1 MSEIPTII
9 YTKTDEAPALATY
22 SLLPIVQA
30 FTKHSGITVETRDI
44 SLAGRII
51 SLFPDFLTV
60 DQQLPDALSELG
72 ALTLTPEANII
83 KLPNVSASV
92 PQLRAAIAELQAKG
106 YALPDLPETATTAT
120 EKDIKARYAKVMGSA
135 VNPVLREGNSDR
147 RAPKAVKD
155 YAKAHP
161 HSMGRWSA
169 DSQTTVASMDGHGD
183 FFSNEKSICLPTAT
197 EVKIEFVRADG
208 TTSVLKESTPLLA
221 GEILDAT
228 FMSKAVLVDFFGKQ
242 IARAKDHDLLLSLHL
257 KATMMKVSDPI
268 IFGYAVEV
276 FFKDLIAKYAAT
288 FEQLGVDF
296 RNGFG
301 DLVAKLEKLPADQK
315 AEIEADIQLAY
326 AHGPALSMVN
336 SDKGITNLHVPSDV
350 IVDASMP
357 AMIRAGGKVWDAAGK
372 TGDTLAVIPDSCYS
386 GIFQATIDF
395 CKKHGALDPQTM
407 GSVPNVGLMAQ
418 AAEEYGSHNKTFEIP
433 AAGTVRVVTV
443 TVPGAE
449 SEISNFKS
457 QILLSHQVE
466 AGDIWR
472 ACQTKDAPIQDWV
485 KLAVKRARASGDPAV
500 FWLDKSRA
508 HDAQIIAKVETYL
521 KDHDTTDLDLRILPP
536 AAACTFSLER
546 IVQGLDT
553 ISVTG
558 NVLRDYNT
566 DLFPIL
572 EVGTSAKM
580 LSIVPLMNGGGL
592 FETGAGGSAPKHVEQ
607 FTAENYLRWDSLGEF
622 FALAPSFE
630 QISEVFHLP
639 KAKVLADT
647 LDAAT
652 GKFLEFDRSPGRK
665 LGTIDNRGS
674 HFYLALYWAQ
684 ALAAQNDDAEL
695 KVIFTPVALALTANE
710 EPIVAE
716 LLAVQGHP
724 VDIGGYY
731 LPDDAKANAALR
743 PSTTFNRILA
753 AI

>member
-1 MSEIPTII
+1 MSATPTII

-22 SLLPIVQA
+22 SFLPIVQA

-51 SLFPDFLTV
+51 AQFPDFLRD
-60 DQQLPDALSELG
+60 DQKIPDHLSELG
-72 ALTLTPEANII
+72 ALTLTPEAHSS
-83 KLPNVSASV
+83 KLPTSSASV
-92 PQLRAAIAELQAKG
+92 PQLKEAIAELQAKG
-106 YALPDLPETATTAT
+106 YNLPNLPENPTTAA

-155 YAKAHP
+155 YAKKHP
-161 HSMGRWSA
+161 HSMGAWSK
-169 DSQTTVASMDGHGD
+169 DSKTTVASMDGQGD
-183 FFSNEKSICLPTAT
+183 FFSNEKSVTVPQAT
-197 EVKIEFVRADG
+197 DVKITFTADDG
-208 TTSVLKESTPLLA
+208 TTTVLKESTPLKA

-228 FMSKAVLVDFFGKQ
+228 FMSKAALRDFLATQ
-242 IARAKDHDLLLSLHL
+242 ISRAKSEGLLLSLHM
-257 KATMMKVSDPI
+257 KATMMTVSDPI
-268 IFGYAVEV
+268 IFGHAVEV
-276 FFKDLIAKYAAT
+276 FFKDLIAKHSQTLAT
-288 FEQLGVDF
+288 LGVDF

-301 DLVAKLEKLPADQK
+301 DLIAKLEKLPADQK
-315 AEIEADIQLAY
+315 AAIEADIQTAY
-326 AHGPALSMVN
+326 QNGPALSMVN

-357 AMIRAGGKVWDAAGK
+357 AMIRAGGKVWDSNGK
-372 TGDTLAVIPDSCYS
+372 TGDTLAVIPDSSYA
-386 GIFQATIDF
+386 GIYQAVIDF
-395 CKKHGALDPQTM
+395 CKQHGALDPTTM

-433 AAGTVRVVTV
+433 ANGTVTI
-443 TVPGAE
+443 TDSAG
-449 SEISNFKS
+449 NT
-457 QILLSHQVE
+457 LLTHNVQQ
-466 AGDIWR
+466 GDIWR
-472 ACQTKDAPIQDWV
+472 ACQTKDAPVQDWV
-485 KLAVKRARASGDPAV
+485 KLAVNRARATGDPAV
-500 FWLDKSRA
+500 FWLDQNRA
-508 HDAQIIAKVETYL
+508 HDAQLIAKVETYL
-521 KDHDTTDLDLRILPP
+521 KDHDTSGLDIRILPP

-546 IVQGLDT
+546 IVQGKDT

-607 FTAENYLRWDSLGEF
+607 FTQENYLRWDSLGEF

-630 QISEVFHLP
+630 HIADTFKLP
-639 KAKVLADT
+639 RAKVLADT

-652 GKFLEFDRSPGRK
+652 GKFLENDRSPGRK

-684 ALAAQNDDAEL
+684 ALATQENDPEL
-695 KVIFTPVALALTANE
+695 KAIFTPVAEQLTASE
-710 EPIVAE
+710 QTIVAE
-716 LLAVQGHP
+716 LLAVQGQP
-724 VDIGGYY
+724 ADIGGYY
-731 LPDDAKANAALR
+731 LPDDQKANAALR
-743 PSTTFNRILA
+743 PSETLNKILA

>member
-1 MSEIPTII
+1 MSATPTII

-22 SLLPIVQA
+22 SFLPIVQA

-51 SLFPDFLTV
+51 AQFPDFLRD
-60 DQQLPDALSELG
+60 DQKIPDHLSELG

-83 KLPNVSASV
+83 KLPNISASV
-92 PQLRAAIAELQAKG
+92 PQLKEAIAELQAKG
-106 YALPDLPETATTAT
+106 YNLPNLPENPTTDA

-155 YAKAHP
+155 YAKKHP
-161 HSMGRWSA
+161 HSMGAWSK
-169 DSQTTVASMDGHGD
+169 DSKTTVASMDGLGD
-183 FFSNEKSICLPTAT
+183 FFSNEKSVTVPQAT
-197 EVKIEFVRADG
+197 DVKITFTAEDG
-208 TTSVLKESTPLLA
+208 TTTVLKESTPLKA

-228 FMSKAVLVDFFGKQ
+228 FMSKAALRDFLASQ
-242 IARAKDHDLLLSLHL
+242 ISRAKSEGLLLSLHM

-268 IFGYAVEV
+268 IFGHAVEV
-276 FFKDLIAKYAAT
+276 FFKDLIAKHSQTLAT
-288 FEQLGVDF
+288 LGVDF

-301 DLVAKLEKLPADQK
+301 DLIAKLEKLPADQK
-315 AEIEADIQLAY
+315 AAIEADILAAY
-326 AHGPALSMVN
+326 QNGPALSMVN

-357 AMIRAGGKVWDAAGK
+357 AMIRAGGKVWDSNGK
-372 TGDTLAVIPDSCYS
+372 TGDTLAVIPDSSYA
-386 GIFQATIDF
+386 GIYQAVIDF
-395 CKKHGALDPQTM
+395 CKQHGALDPTTM

-433 AAGTVRVVTV
+433 TNGTVTI
-443 TVPGAE
+443 TDSAG
-449 SEISNFKS
+449 NT
-457 QILLSHQVE
+457 LLTHNVQQ
-466 AGDIWR
+466 GDIWR
-472 ACQTKDAPIQDWV
+472 ACQTKDAPVQDWV
-485 KLAVKRARASGDPAV
+485 KLAVNRARATGDPAV
-500 FWLDKSRA
+500 FWLDQNRA
-508 HDAQIIAKVETYL
+508 HDAQLIAKVETYL
-521 KDHDTTDLDLRILPP
+521 KDHDTTGLDIRILPP

-546 IVQGLDT
+546 IVQGKDT

-607 FTAENYLRWDSLGEF
+607 FTQENYLRWDSLGEF

-630 QISEVFHLP
+630 HIADTFKLP
-639 KAKVLADT
+639 RAKVLADT

-652 GKFLEFDRSPGRK
+652 GKFLENDRSPGRK

-684 ALAAQNDDAEL
+684 ALATQDKDPEL
-695 KVIFTPVALALTANE
+695 KTLFTPVAEALTNNE
-710 EPIVAE
+710 QTIVAE
-716 LLAVQGHP
+716 LLAVQGQP
-724 VDIGGYY
+724 ADIGGYY
-731 LPDDAKANAALR
+731 LPDDQKANAALR
-743 PSTTFNRILA
+743 PSGTLNKILA